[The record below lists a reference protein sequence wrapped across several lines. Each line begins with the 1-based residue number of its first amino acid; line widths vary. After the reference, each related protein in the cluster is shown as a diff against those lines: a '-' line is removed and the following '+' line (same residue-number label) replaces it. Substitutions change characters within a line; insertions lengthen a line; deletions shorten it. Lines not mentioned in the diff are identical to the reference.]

1 MLRSQPRGHERQQMR
16 GTGAAVTPSYGV
28 LVFRCRLRIEKAGGR
43 IFILP
48 ARPRNLDGRITIAT
62 SQAKIQ
68 RVVRGGAAERPDLE
82 DLQGE
87 LLTCGARASLVQ
99 WHTEWGWAAWRWKE
113 QMGRPYFRPMPGS
126 SLFLF
131 YFVFFVFPI

>member
-1 MLRSQPRGHERQQMR
+1 MLWSQPRGHERQQMR

-43 IFILP
+43 RIFILP
-48 ARPRNLDGRITIAT
+48 AWPRNLDGRITTAT

-82 DLQGE
+82 DLQEE
-87 LLTCGARASLVQ
+87 LLTCGAHAISARGNRARAECTRDWPVGPYCRRPRDGVGCARENNRWAELV
-99 WHTEWGWAAWRWKE
+99 
-113 QMGRPYFRPMPGS
+113 F
-126 SLFLF
+126 
-131 YFVFFVFPI
+131 